1 MSEHPYRFITAAR
14 TRAALIL
21 TASALLAACSGPT
34 DKKIVTN
41 GTQQQYRESIEA
53 IDAELNAHERAAF
66 NWAVAGMN
74 LEKLNQTYPN
84 ASVRQVVRG
93 QVKQIRE
100 ANPKEI
106 GALRQEATD
115 QLPTVA
121 ELQKVTA
128 VDPEFRMEDSFF
140 GPKPVITARIINRST
155 LPLSE
160 ASWDAALYING
171 DAQPVAKSKVRS
183 DFRTIEGLKPDHHV
197 TARFTVGFV
206 KGDQTWTTLAI
217 RQAASTRV
225 ELQMIPETALDYG
238 DKAYLSANHQKRID
252 FLESQLKE
260 AGEFEDI

>member
-1 MSEHPYRFITAAR
+1 MSEQPYRFITAAR
-14 TRAALIL
+14 SRATLIL
-21 TASALLAACSGPT
+21 AASALLAACSGPT
-34 DKKIVTN
+34 DKKMVTN
-41 GTQQQYRESIEA
+41 GTQQQYRQSIDA

-93 QVKQIRE
+93 QVKHIRDS
-100 ANPKEI
+100 NPKEI
-106 GALRQEATD
+106 EALRQEAND
-115 QLPTVA
+115 QLPTIA
-121 ELQKVTA
+121 ELKRVSA

-160 ASWDAALYING
+160 ASWNAALYING
-171 DAQPVAKSKVRS
+171 DVQPVATSKVRS
-183 DFRTIEGLKPDHHV
+183 DFRSIEGLKPEHHV

-217 RQAASTRV
+217 RQATSTRV
-225 ELQMIPETALDYG
+225 ELEMIPETAMDFT
-238 DKAYLSANHQKRID
+238 DKAYLSADLQKRID
-252 FLESQLKE
+252 FLENQLKQ
-260 AGEFEDI
+260 ASEFEDV